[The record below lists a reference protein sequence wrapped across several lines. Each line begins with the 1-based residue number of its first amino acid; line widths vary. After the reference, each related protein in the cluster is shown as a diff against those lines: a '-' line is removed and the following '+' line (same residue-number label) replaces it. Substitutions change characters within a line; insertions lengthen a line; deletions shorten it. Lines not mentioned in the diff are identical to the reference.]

1 MSNPPPSGDSR
12 RGLVLAVATYV
23 MWGFLPLFMK
33 QLSHIPPTEVIAHR
47 VLWSLPIAL
56 AVLLWQGRWADVG
69 AALRRPR
76 LLAMAVL
83 TAALIS
89 VNWMIYVWAVGNN
102 HALDAALGYYINPL
116 FSVVLGATLLRER
129 LNRAQLAAILLAGL
143 AVVVL
148 TVQLGRLPLV
158 AVGLTLSWGIYAYCK
173 KSLPL
178 GPTQGFTLEVLI
190 LTPFALAFVVWLA
203 LGGQS
208 HFAAGSL
215 SDTLLLI
222 GCGPVT
228 AVPLI
233 CYAMAAKELRLTTI
247 GILQYIAP
255 TMIFLTAVLVF
266 GEPFGAAQMIAFPMI
281 WAALAI
287 YTLSMLRGAGDRRRA
302 LS

>member
-1 MSNPPPSGDSR
+1 MNNTPPSGDSP

-33 QLSHIPPTEVIAHR
+33 QLAHVPPSEVIAHR

-56 AVLLWQGRWADVG
+56 TVLLAQRRWAEVG
-69 AALRRPR
+69 AALRQPR
-76 LLAMAVL
+76 LLGMAML

-116 FSVVLGATLLRER
+116 FSILLGATLLRER
-129 LNRAQLAAILLAGL
+129 LNRAQIVAIALAAL

-158 AVGLTLSWGIYAYCK
+158 AIGLTLSWGMYAFCK

-178 GPTQGFTLEVLI
+178 GPTQGFTLEVLL
-190 LTPFALAFVVWLA
+190 LTPLALAYVVWLTA
-203 LGGQS
+203 SGTS
-208 HFAAGSL
+208 HFATGSAW
-215 SDTLLLI
+215 DTILLI

-233 CYAMAAKELRLTTI
+233 CYATAAKQLRLSTI

-255 TMIFLTAVLVF
+255 TMIFLTAVLIF

-281 WAALAI
+281 WAALVI
-287 YTLSMLRGAGDRRRA
+287 YTLSMLRGAGARRRA
-302 LS
+302 MS

>member
-1 MSNPPPSGDSR
+1 MSIPSPSGDSP
-12 RGLVLAVATYV
+12 RGLMLAVATYV

-33 QLSHIPPTEVIAHR
+33 QLAHVPPSEVIAHR

-69 AALRRPR
+69 EAMRRPR
-76 LLAMAVL
+76 LLVMAAL

-89 VNWMIYVWAVGNN
+89 INWMIYVWAVGNN

-116 FSVVLGATLLRER
+116 FSIFLGAFLLNER
-129 LNRAQLAAILLAGL
+129 LSRVQMIAIALAAL

-158 AVGLTLSWGIYAYCK
+158 ALGLMLTWGIYALCK

-190 LTPFALAFVVWLA
+190 LTPFALAFVIWL
-203 LGGQS
+203 GVSGQS
-208 HFAAGSL
+208 HFASGSIA
-215 SDTLLLI
+215 DTILLI

-233 CYAMAAKELRLTTI
+233 CYAMAAKQLRLSTI

-255 TMIFLTAVLVF
+255 TMIFVTAVLIF
-266 GEPFGAAQMIAFPMI
+266 AEPFGMAQMIAFPMI
-281 WAALAI
+281 WAGVVL
-287 YTLSMLRGAGDRRRA
+287 YCLSLLQASSARRRA
-302 LS
+302 AG